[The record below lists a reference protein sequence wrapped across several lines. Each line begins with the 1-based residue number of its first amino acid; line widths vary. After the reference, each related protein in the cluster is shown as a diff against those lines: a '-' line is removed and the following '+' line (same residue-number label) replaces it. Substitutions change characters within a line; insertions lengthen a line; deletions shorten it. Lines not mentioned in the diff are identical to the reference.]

1 MPKYMISK
9 KGKYKKGHKTVS
21 LKLSE
26 KEMKNCKVFLPDEL
40 ENLKSYKNFEHVHI
54 IGRCGYGCENADS
67 FSVARN
73 RIELSKLF
81 LHKNDVQEILVLNLA
96 NPVNPGGGARR
107 GARAQEEDLCRKS
120 SLLLSLEDVSAKSY
134 YCFRN
139 GYRGG

>member
-1 MPKYMISK
+1 M
-9 KGKYKKGHKTVS
+9 
-21 LKLSE
+21 
-26 KEMKNCKVFLPDEL
+26 
-40 ENLKSYKNFEHVHI
+40 
-54 IGRCGYGCENADS
+54 
-67 FSVARN
+67 
-73 RIELSKLF
+73 SKLF